1 MTLLGK
7 VFTGLIF
14 VFSVLFFG
22 MALAINATHNKWRDA
37 VMDKQNGYKVQVDRL
52 KTGNQQLKD
61 QLSRTQQEIAQEQGA
76 RRATLAALQTQ
87 LIQIQEEYAKKTSE
101 LTQMQASNTELNQTL
116 AATQAELK
124 RVTNANEAINQQLN
138 SVIADRNA
146 NQRKV
151 GALTDQVNEK
161 MVLLT
166 TLEKRIKDLT
176 DSLTL
181 SDARLLN
188 AQNALANAG
197 IKEAA
202 QGSLPNDLR
211 GEVLA
216 VGNNGLIEISL
227 GRDDGVRQGD
237 QLDIYRG
244 GQYLG
249 RLEIKRTEDDK
260 SIGQIVPGFRKGAVQ
275 QGDKVSSKLG

>member
-197 IKEAA
+197 IKEAVH
-202 QGSLPNDLR
+202 GSLPNDLR